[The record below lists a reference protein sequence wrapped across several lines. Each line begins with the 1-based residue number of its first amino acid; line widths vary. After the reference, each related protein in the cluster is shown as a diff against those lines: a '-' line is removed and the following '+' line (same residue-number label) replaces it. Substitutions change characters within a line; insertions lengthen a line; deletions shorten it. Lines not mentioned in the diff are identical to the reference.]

1 LTDAALRFRLSVHK
15 PSKPVA
21 KSGNAP
27 GSGICKVCRLI
38 VESAAPA
45 LVAMI
50 VYRCVTEFM
59 FPEAAIAA
67 ATLVPIVLNTVA
79 PSGLPGVV
87 NRPSP
92 GSIKVCSIT
101 CQPAGNALDV
111 NALVHELPTSVLCW
125 DVTKTLRVPGPDA
138 ILSEVVPSMSGNGV
152 KGLPKAVIWFAVN
165 TPKFPSDAN
174 DAAPTVGPATA
185 TGAPAPTP
193 IPIVIVAEF
202 AVEAQR
208 KALAI
213 PAKARRFAF
222 MSIIHMSLSTQYGT
236 VSHDSH
242 TRF

>member
-1 LTDAALRFRLSVHK
+1 MRFRLRAHK
-15 PSKPVA
+15 PSRPVA

-27 GSGICKVCRLI
+27 GSGIGKVCRLI

-50 VYRCVTEFM
+50 VYRCVTEYM

-67 ATLVPIVLNTVA
+67 ATLVPIELKTPA

-92 GSIKVCSIT
+92 GSIKVCSII
-101 CQPAGNALDV
+101 CQPAGKALDV
-111 NALVHELPTSVLCW
+111 NALIHKLPTSVLCW
-125 DVTKTLRVPGPDA
+125 DVTKTLRVPGPEA
-138 ILSEVVPSMSGNGV
+138 ILSEVVPRMSGNGV

-165 TPKFPSDAN
+165 APKFPSDAN

-236 VSHDSH
+236 ASHDH
-242 TRF
+242 VGT